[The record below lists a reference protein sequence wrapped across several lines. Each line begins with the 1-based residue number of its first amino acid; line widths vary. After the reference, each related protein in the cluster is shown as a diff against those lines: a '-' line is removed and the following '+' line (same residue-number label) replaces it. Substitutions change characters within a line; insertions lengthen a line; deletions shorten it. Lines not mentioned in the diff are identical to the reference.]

1 MNKYYDLFIIIIAIA
16 IAIIIIG
23 TVERKEADS
32 NQTCKPVAPLATH
45 FAIKSAQALASLYV
59 WEIRTTQFLDSSS
72 LMISTRR
79 TTPYL

>member
-72 LMISTRR
+72 LISTTRM
-79 TTPYL
+79 TPYL

>member
-1 MNKYYDLFIIIIAIA
+1 MNKYYDLFIIIIVIV
-16 IAIIIIG
+16 IVIVIIG

-45 FAIKSAQALASLYV
+45 FAIKPAQALACLYV

-72 LMISTRR
+72 LISTTRM
-79 TTPYL
+79 TLYL